1 MKLLYLPLL
10 LGYEFSV
17 CICWSHSLG
26 TAMPLLHTDTGCLG
40 AVWIHGH
47 ADRVHV
53 SILVNEACP
62 EASLGIRTACCGTD
76 VLVPVPR
83 LACRWK
89 QLSAHCLLVMAS
101 LLPSLPDC
109 AWKLLWRS
117 TSSANTGIREQFRV
131 ETNGPVLRN
140 LLGLTRIDEH

>member
-1 MKLLYLPLL
+1 MDMKLLYLPLL

-53 SILVNEACP
+53 SILINEACP
-62 EASLGIRTACCGTD
+62 EASLGIRTACCGTARVGASSPSGLQMEAAVVTLPASD
-76 VLVPVPR
+76 GQPAAFTAR
-83 LACRWK
+83 L
-89 QLSAHCLLVMAS
+89 CLEAAL
-101 LLPSLPDC
+101 
-109 AWKLLWRS
+109 
-117 TSSANTGIREQFRV
+117 E
-131 ETNGPVLRN
+131 
-140 LLGLTRIDEH
+140 EH